1 MPGGPARF
9 GSRRTRFT
17 RGSWTM
23 GMPKTKSCVKSS
35 EKSLTNL
42 KQPNVELNPL
52 NGNEALTLAKKML
65 HGSCVPK
72 LLPCRESQFNDIYNF
87 LVDKLTQQIGGYF
100 NFVFQFTHFHLIL
113 VVCTYLE
120 SLELERQQQFMM

>member
-42 KQPNVELNPL
+42 KQPNIELNPL
-52 NGNEALTLAKKML
+52 NGKEALTLAKKML

-87 LVDKLTQQIGGYF
+87 LVDKLTQQIGGYS
-100 NFVFQFTHFHLIL
+100 NFVF
-113 VVCTYLE
+113 
-120 SLELERQQQFMM
+120 

>member
-1 MPGGPARF
+1 MPGGPTRF

-17 RGSWTM
+17 RGSWTT
-23 GMPKTKSCVKSS
+23 GKPKTKSAK
-35 EKSLTNL
+35 KSLINL
-42 KQPNVELNPL
+42 KQPNIELNPL
-52 NGNEALTLAKKML
+52 NGQEALTLAKKML

-87 LVDKLTQQIGGYF
+87 LIDKLTQQIGGYF
-100 NFVFQFTHFHLIL
+100 NFVFELTHFHLIL
-113 VVCTYLE
+113 VACTYLE